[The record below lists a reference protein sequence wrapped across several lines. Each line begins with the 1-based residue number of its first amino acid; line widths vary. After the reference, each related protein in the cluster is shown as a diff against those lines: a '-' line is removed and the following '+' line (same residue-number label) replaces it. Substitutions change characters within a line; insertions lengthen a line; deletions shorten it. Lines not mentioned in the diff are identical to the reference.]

1 MSQTIIVKNSSTPG
15 KEPSSLAP
23 GELGVNLADQKLY
36 TADQEGHVFELGA
49 SGDPGVTKLVAGTNI
64 TLTPSTGLGEVKID
78 AAGGSEAPV
87 QSVNGETGVVVLDAA
102 DVGAATTEQGDKAD
116 TAIQPGVV
124 NPVWFANESDF
135 PDPALPSVHGGVAH
149 SHAAGAMFFAHNN
162 QWIELAN
169 ASTAGV
175 TKLIAGANIT
185 LTPADGLGEV
195 TIEAAGGG
203 GGTVGT
209 LQEVTDAGNTTTND
223 IETGDIKCGEIEGD
237 GTKLSGVTHPGDD
250 VSSLNNN
257 AGYLTDAPS
266 NGKEYCRKN
275 ATWSEIT
282 GGGGGGATNLGNT
295 PTTTQ
300 VTITSSTG
308 SDTVVAAASA
318 SQAGVMTTTQV
329 NTLSSASS
337 NASQALTDASNAQ
350 STASQA
356 SSTASQASSTANSAA
371 TTASDAQS
379 RAIAAQSTADACVAK
394 AGDTMTGR
402 LTFSSG
408 ADLFAQSTLTL
419 YGSNSANSLVLD
431 GSGAT
436 ISNVSSGN
444 AAGIRYAQ
452 SNAWIGWKYV
462 AGSGAEF
469 IYNNT
474 PWFTIQAQYSDARL
488 KKDVT
493 PLSPEGGAIDLVN
506 ELNPVQ
512 YRWIDKEPWYC
523 QRQLAIDPE
532 GTYKWGFIA
541 QEVGQTIP
549 ASFLLPDA
557 TEETPDP
564 KADYDLRAV
573 VALLTKAVQDLSAE
587 VAALKSAADS

>member
-1 MSQTIIVKNSSTPG
+1 MTQTIIVKNSSTPG
-15 KEPSSLAP
+15 KEPPSLAP

-49 SGDPGVTKLVAGTNI
+49 PGDPGVTKLVAGTNI

-78 AAGGSEAPV
+78 AAGGSTAPV
-87 QSVNGETGVVVLDAA
+87 QSVNGETGDVVLDAA
-102 DVGAATTEQGDKAD
+102 DVGAATAEQGDKAD
-116 TAIQPGVV
+116 TALQPG
-124 NPVWFANESDF
+124 SDISE
-135 PDPALPSVHGGVAH
+135 LTNN
-149 SHAAGAMFFAHNN
+149 AGY
-162 QWIELAN
+162 I
-169 ASTAGV
+169 TDAGV
-175 TKLIAGANIT
+175 TKLVAGANIT
-185 LTPADGLGEV
+185 LTPADGLGQV
-195 TIEAAGGG
+195 TIEASSGGG
-203 GGTVGT
+203 SVGT
-209 LQEVTDAGNTTTND
+209 LQQVTDAGNTTTND
-223 IETGDIKCGEIEGD
+223 IETGAIKCSSIEGD
-237 GTKLSGVTHPGDD
+237 GSALTGVIHSGDN
-250 VSSLNNN
+250 VSLLNNDS
-257 AGYLTDAPS
+257 GYLTDAPS
-266 NGKEYCRKN
+266 DGQEYCRKN
-275 ATWSEIT
+275 SSWSVIT

-308 SDTVVAAASA
+308 SDTVVAAASG

-337 NASQALTDASNAQ
+337 NASQALSDASNAQ

-356 SSTASQASSTANSAA
+356 SSTASQAQTTANSAA

-379 RAIAAQSTADACVAK
+379 KAIAAQNTADACVKK

-402 LTFSSG
+402 LTFGSG

-419 YGSNSANSLVLD
+419 YGSNSANSIVLD

-436 ISNVSSGN
+436 VSNTSSGY

-452 SNAWIGWKYV
+452 SNAWIGWKYI
-462 AGSGAEF
+462 AGQGAEF

-488 KKDVT
+488 KKDVA
-493 PLSPEGGAIDLVN
+493 PLEPEGGAIELVN

-512 YRWIDKEPWYC
+512 YRWKDVEEPWYC
-523 QRQLAIDPE
+523 QRQLDIDPE

-541 QEVGQTIP
+541 QEVGETIP
-549 ASFLLPDA
+549 ASFLLADA
-557 TEETPDP
+557 TEDRPDP
-564 KADYDLRAV
+564 IADYDLRAV
-573 VALLTKAVQDLSAE
+573 VALLTKAVQDLSTE

>member
-1 MSQTIIVKNSSTPG
+1 MTQTIIVKNSSTPG
-15 KEPSSLAP
+15 KEPPSLAP

-49 SGDPGVTKLVAGTNI
+49 PGDPGVTKLVAGTNI
-64 TLTPSTGLGEVKID
+64 TLTPATGLGEVKID
-78 AAGGSEAPV
+78 AAGGSTAPV
-87 QSVNGETGVVVLDAA
+87 QSVNGETGDVVLDAP
-102 DVGAATTEQGDKAD
+102 DVGAATAEQGDKAD
-116 TAIQPGVV
+116 TALQPG
-124 NPVWFANESDF
+124 SDISELNN
-135 PDPALPSVHGGVAH
+135 D
-149 SHAAGAMFFAHNN
+149 AGY
-162 QWIELAN
+162 I
-169 ASTAGV
+169 TDAGV
-175 TKLIAGANIT
+175 TKLVAGANIT
-185 LTPADGLGEV
+185 LTPADGLGQV
-195 TIEAAGGG
+195 TIEASGGG
-203 GGTVGT
+203 GSVGS
-209 LQEVTDAGNTTTND
+209 LQQVTDVGNTTTND
-223 IETGDIKCGEIEGD
+223 IETGAIKCTAIEGN
-237 GTKLSGVTHPGDD
+237 GTALTGVTHPGDN
-250 VSSLNNN
+250 VSSLNNDAGYLASGDDISLLTNN

-266 NGKEYCRKN
+266 DGQEYCRKN
-275 ATWSEIT
+275 ASWSVIT
-282 GGGGGGATNLGNT
+282 GGGGGGSTNLGNT

-308 SDTVVAAASA
+308 SDTVVAAASG
-318 SQAGVMTTTQV
+318 SQAGVMTTAQV

-337 NASQALTDASNAQ
+337 NASQALSDASAAQ

-356 SSTASQASSTANSAA
+356 SSTASQAQSTANSAA

-379 RAIAAQSTADACVAK
+379 RAIAAQNTADACVQK
-394 AGDTMTGR
+394 SGDTMTGR
-402 LTFSSG
+402 LTFGSG

-419 YGSNSANSLVLD
+419 YGSNSANSIVLD

-436 ISNVSSGN
+436 VSNTSSGY

-452 SNAWIGWKYV
+452 SNAWIGWKYI
-462 AGSGAEF
+462 ASQGAEF

-474 PWFTIQAQYSDARL
+474 PWFTVQAQYSDARL

-493 PLSPEGGAIDLVN
+493 PLEPEGGAIELVN

-512 YRWIDKEPWYC
+512 YRWKDAEEPWYC

-549 ASFLLPDA
+549 ASFLLADV
-557 TEETPDP
+557 TEDRPDP
-564 KADYDLRAV
+564 IADYDLRAV

>member
-1 MSQTIIVKNSSTPG
+1 MTQTIIVKNSSTPG
-15 KEPSSLAP
+15 KEPPSLAP

-49 SGDPGVTKLVAGTNI
+49 PGDPGVTKLVAGTNI
-64 TLTPSTGLGEVKID
+64 TLTPATGLGEVKID
-78 AAGGSEAPV
+78 AAGGSTAPV
-87 QSVNGETGVVVLDAA
+87 QSVNGETGDVVLDAA
-102 DVGAATTEQGDKAD
+102 DVGAATAEQGDKAD
-116 TAIQPGVV
+116 TALQPG
-124 NPVWFANESDF
+124 SDISELNN
-135 PDPALPSVHGGVAH
+135 D
-149 SHAAGAMFFAHNN
+149 AGY
-162 QWIELAN
+162 I
-169 ASTAGV
+169 TDAGV
-175 TKLIAGANIT
+175 TKLVAGANIT
-185 LTPADGLGEV
+185 LTPADGLGQV
-195 TIEAAGGG
+195 TIEASGGG
-203 GGTVGT
+203 GSVGS
-209 LQEVTDAGNTTTND
+209 LQQVTDVGNTTTND
-223 IETGDIKCGEIEGD
+223 IETGAIKCTAIEGN
-237 GTKLSGVTHPGDD
+237 GTALTGVTHPGDN
-250 VSSLNNN
+250 VSSLNNDAGYLASGDDISLLTNN

-266 NGKEYCRKN
+266 DGQEYCRKN
-275 ATWSEIT
+275 ASWSVIT
-282 GGGGGGATNLGNT
+282 GGGGGGSTNLGNT

-308 SDTVVAAASA
+308 SDTVVAAASG
-318 SQAGVMTTTQV
+318 SQAGVMTTAQV
-329 NTLSSASS
+329 NTLSSASA
-337 NASQALTDASNAQ
+337 NASQALSDASAAQ

-356 SSTASQASSTANSAA
+356 SSTASQASTTASQAQSTANSAA

-379 RAIAAQSTADACVAK
+379 RAIAAQNTADACVQK
-394 AGDTMTGR
+394 SGDTMTGR
-402 LTFSSG
+402 LTFGSG

-419 YGSNSANSLVLD
+419 YGSNSANSIVLD

-436 ISNVSSGN
+436 VSNTSSGY

-452 SNAWIGWKYV
+452 SNAWIGWKYI
-462 AGSGAEF
+462 ASQGAEF

-474 PWFTIQAQYSDARL
+474 PWFTVQAQYSDARL

-493 PLSPEGGAIDLVN
+493 PLEPEGGAIELVN

-512 YRWIDKEPWYC
+512 YRWKDAEEPWYC

-549 ASFLLPDA
+549 ASFLLADV
-557 TEETPDP
+557 TEDRPDP
-564 KADYDLRAV
+564 IADYDLRAV

>member
-1 MSQTIIVKNSSTPG
+1 MTQTIIVKNSSTPG
-15 KEPSSLAP
+15 KEPPSLAP

-49 SGDPGVTKLVAGTNI
+49 PGDPGVTKLVAGTNI

-78 AAGGSEAPV
+78 AAGGSTAPV
-87 QSVNGETGVVVLDAA
+87 QSVNGETGDVVLDAA
-102 DVGAATTEQGDKAD
+102 DVGAATAEQGDKAD
-116 TAIQPGVV
+116 TALQPG
-124 NPVWFANESDF
+124 SDISE
-135 PDPALPSVHGGVAH
+135 LTNN
-149 SHAAGAMFFAHNN
+149 AGY
-162 QWIELAN
+162 I
-169 ASTAGV
+169 TDAGV
-175 TKLIAGANIT
+175 TKLVAGANIT
-185 LTPADGLGEV
+185 LTPADGLGQV
-195 TIEAAGGG
+195 TIEASSGGG
-203 GGTVGT
+203 SVGS
-209 LQEVTDAGNTTTND
+209 LQQVTDVGNTTTND
-223 IETGDIKCGEIEGD
+223 IETGAIKCSSIEGD
-237 GTKLSGVTHPGDD
+237 GSALTGVIHSGDN
-250 VSSLNNN
+250 VSLLNNDS
-257 AGYLTDAPS
+257 GYLTDAPS
-266 NGKEYCRKN
+266 DGQEYCRKN
-275 ATWSEIT
+275 SSWSVIT

-308 SDTVVAAASA
+308 SDTVVAAASG

-337 NASQALTDASNAQ
+337 NASQALSDASNAQ

-356 SSTASQASSTANSAA
+356 SSTASQAQTTANSAA

-379 RAIAAQSTADACVAK
+379 KAIAAQNTADACVKK

-402 LTFSSG
+402 LTFGSG

-419 YGSNSANSLVLD
+419 YGSNSANSIVLD

-436 ISNVSSGN
+436 VSNTSSGY

-452 SNAWIGWKYV
+452 SNAWIGWKYI
-462 AGSGAEF
+462 AGQGAEF

-488 KKDVT
+488 KKDVA
-493 PLSPEGGAIDLVN
+493 PLEPEGGAIELVN

-512 YRWIDKEPWYC
+512 YRWKDVEEPWYC
-523 QRQLAIDPE
+523 QRQLDIDPE

-541 QEVGQTIP
+541 QEVGETIP
-549 ASFLLPDA
+549 ASFLLADA
-557 TEETPDP
+557 TEDRPDP
-564 KADYDLRAV
+564 IADYDLRAV
-573 VALLTKAVQDLSAE
+573 VALLTKAVQDLSTE